1 MTFVRFGIQHI
12 FNLEEVDMIKAEI
25 DEEFDNYVVIVLFK
39 NGCTEVVYRS
49 SDKEDILKTMN
60 NFFIGIPNIDF
71 AIPID

>member
-12 FNLEEVDMIKAEI
+12 FNLEEVNMVKSER
-25 DEEFDNYVVIVLFK
+25 DESGDYVVIVLFK

-49 SDKEDILKTMN
+49 NDKEDILKTMN

-71 AIPID
+71 ALV